1 MERVELKALTPP
13 VDLQRCMASEAVSQT
28 HGDIYPYIHIYS
40 LTEANLTEIHKV
52 YRHEVQIH
60 TCVTN

>member
-28 HGDIYPYIHIYS
+28 HGDICPYIHIQP
-40 LTEANLTEIHKV
+40 TEANLTDIHKD
-52 YRHEVQIH
+52 RHEVQTH